1 MCTLLLQEELHSY
14 MAKGMDIVKSEKFGP
29 LMHSATMCY
38 SDTLPGFAKCKD
50 LIKCIILELF
60 FKYLQ
65 EDILELFFK
74 YFTR

>member
-60 FKYLQ
+60 FS
-65 EDILELFFK
+65 EFAIE
-74 YFTR
+74 